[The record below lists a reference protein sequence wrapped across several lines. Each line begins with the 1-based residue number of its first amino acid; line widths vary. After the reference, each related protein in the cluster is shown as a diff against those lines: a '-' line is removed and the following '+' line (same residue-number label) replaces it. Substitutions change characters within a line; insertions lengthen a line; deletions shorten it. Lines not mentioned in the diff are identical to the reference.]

1 MTLSG
6 EREPEAIARRRVLS
20 LLGLFG
26 VMGLVAP
33 SMWPTV
39 SAAEASAIP
48 RAYDQVD
55 KPLPGEGGAPRTSP
69 QLDKPIPADG
79 TGTRMRPYRR
89 KQVRQRRA
97 HRRVRRSEQPQVQQ
111 PQVQQPAS
119 PAYKPW

>member
-1 MTLSG
+1 MGMGIHIDLRRRWYRIRNVTTIRRMTLSG

-33 SMWPTV
+33 SMSPTV

-69 QLDKPIPADG
+69 QLDKPIPAD
-79 TGTRMRPYRR
+79 
-89 KQVRQRRA
+89 
-97 HRRVRRSEQPQVQQ
+97 RSEEYTSELQSHSFISYAVFCL
-111 PQVQQPAS
+111 
-119 PAYKPW
+119 K